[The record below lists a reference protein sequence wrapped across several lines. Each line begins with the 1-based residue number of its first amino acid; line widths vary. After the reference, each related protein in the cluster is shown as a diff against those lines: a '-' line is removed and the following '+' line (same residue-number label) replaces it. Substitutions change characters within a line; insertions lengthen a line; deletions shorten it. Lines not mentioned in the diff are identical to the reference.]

1 MAKSLGASE
10 LQYSISQVNAITGVP
25 KSTIR
30 FWEKEFKDFLI
41 PARTSGNQR
50 RYDTLAVEMIK
61 KIDQHVNEEGFTLE
75 GARRKLVAENG
86 SKGESAGNEE
96 VKINELAETMS
107 DFLLKKLFE
116 RVRETEARRQ
126 DGTINESHN

>member
-10 LQYSISQVNAITGVP
+10 LQYSISQDNAITGVP

-30 FWEKEFKDFLI
+30 FWEKEFKDFLN

-50 RYDTLAVEMIK
+50 RYDTQAVETIQQ
-61 KIDQHVNEEGFTLE
+61 IDKLVNDEGYTLE
-75 GARRKLVAENG
+75 GARRKLVTENG
-86 SKGESAGNEE
+86 RKGAATGRED
-96 VKINELAETMS
+96 VRINELAETMS

-126 DGTINESHN
+126 NGSNNEIHN